1 VRIALLALVWRL
13 HARVRASAGCA
24 AQEHLDVAKTLNNL
38 AIINKAMGDN
48 HQALKHYQS
57 VTRRSLRPR
66 PAPVRLALVARGKA
80 SEIAERRALSFA
92 SSHRAGACWTALQR
106 LSLDVK
112 EKLLG
117 PSALHPTRRL
127 CVAACM
133 RVCAECEATR
143 EAPAGAERGRRCSC
157 ICRAPKAALCP
168 NHGQVAISLFNIAL
182 VHINLTEKEK
192 ARPLLERAI
201 AIAKVEFG
209 EQHQQTKRMVKKL
222 NRLDG
227 SSDGLD
233 RD

>member
-1 VRIALLALVWRL
+1 ML
-13 HARVRASAGCA
+13 VRAG
-24 AQEHLDVAKTLNNL
+24 
-38 AIINKAMGDN
+38 
-48 HQALKHYQS
+48 
-57 VTRRSLRPR
+57 R
-66 PAPVRLALVARGKA
+66 
-80 SEIAERRALSFA
+80 
-92 SSHRAGACWTALQR
+92 TALQR

-117 PSALHPTRRL
+117 PSAFHPTRCSASL
-127 CVAACM
+127 HACACVQ
-133 RVCAECEATR
+133 ECEATR
-143 EAPAGAERGRRCSC
+143 EAPAGAERGCRCSC